1 MELIICHGEVI
12 SNNIKNIHKVDATII
27 KANNVVRRV
36 ILVLIVLFPLSV
48 VIYSIVIIGI
58 VRTTIVKDNC
68 SDALTIT
75 TTTTNNN
82 IIVRTKD

>member
-36 ILVLIVLFPLSV
+36 ILVLIRNSLHLINAIINSNVKT
-48 VIYSIVIIGI
+48 VIS
-58 VRTTIVKDNC
+58 
-68 SDALTIT
+68 
-75 TTTTNNN
+75 
-82 IIVRTKD
+82 